1 MNKIIPG
8 YNGVMDLD
16 LTNVDSLIHDQLII
30 DHYRDIELYKR
41 EQSKLKPEQRYENTI
56 ERIHKMHKYEST
68 MIQLQNEK
76 AKIEQDKKDNLMID
90 LYNRYKK

>member
-8 YNGVMDLD
+8 YKGVMDLD
-16 LTNVDSLIHDQLII
+16 LTNVDTVLHEQLIN
-30 DHYRDIELYKR
+30 DHYKDIKLYKI

-76 AKIEQDKKDNLMID
+76 AKIEQDKKDKLMID